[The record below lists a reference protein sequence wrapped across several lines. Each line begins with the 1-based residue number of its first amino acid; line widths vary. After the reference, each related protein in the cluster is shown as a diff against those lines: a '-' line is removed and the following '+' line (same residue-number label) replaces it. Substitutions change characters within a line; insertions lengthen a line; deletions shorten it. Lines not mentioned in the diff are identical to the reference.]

1 MLPTLP
7 PLNVTMPDANAVLGA
22 ALNNQSPSL
31 DPASAAVRSLHPP
44 ETPFSTLMTDAVGTV
59 NKLEGEARS
68 TIDGLMGGSG
78 VDVHQAMIA
87 SEKASMA
94 LEMTLA
100 VHNKAV
106 QSYQAVMGMQF

>member
-7 PLNVTMPDANAVLGA
+7 PLNVTMPDARSVLGA
-22 ALNNQSPSL
+22 ALNNQSQSL
-31 DPASAAVRSLHPP
+31 ESTATAMPALHPP
-44 ETPFSTLMTDAVGTV
+44 ETPFSALMTDAVGTV
-59 NKLEGEARS
+59 NKLEGEARRS
-68 TIDGLMGGSG
+68 IDGLMGGSG

-87 SEKASMA
+87 SEKASLA
-94 LEMTLA
+94 LELTLA